1 MIRLNKKYTEV
12 YEIKQ
17 LNKKVKN
24 ILKDRLTSNIMKLLA
39 KYNVILAGGS
49 LTSILTN
56 SLINDFDLYV
66 KNRIDI
72 DKILDKLK
80 KNYKLT
86 CFVTNNSYNVEVQIN
101 NNKISLQFIT
111 IKEFINKSELEL
123 INSFDF
129 SVCMLAYNFKQN
141 KLYCDE
147 HIYEDI
153 QNRTIHY
160 NYDNLYPISSL
171 FRINKYKSKGFKI
184 ETIEILKI
192 TLNIKDLKIESNRDL
207 LENLKGVSTCYF
219 ELLTNYYKEKQD
231 ILDEKYDKHNF
242 IKLLD
247 EFQQNMEVLK
257 VLENDKK

>member
-1 MIRLNKKYTEV
+1 MIHSNKKYTEV

-39 KYNVILAGGS
+39 KYNIILAGGS

-129 SVCMLAYNFKQN
+129 SVCMLAYNFKQ
-141 KLYCDE
+141 
-147 HIYEDI
+147 
-153 QNRTIHY
+153 
-160 NYDNLYPISSL
+160 
-171 FRINKYKSKGFKI
+171 
-184 ETIEILKI
+184 
-192 TLNIKDLKIESNRDL
+192 
-207 LENLKGVSTCYF
+207 
-219 ELLTNYYKEKQD
+219 
-231 ILDEKYDKHNF
+231 
-242 IKLLD
+242 
-247 EFQQNMEVLK
+247 
-257 VLENDKK
+257 